1 MKYKVGDKVRVIG
14 DLKKGWRYY
23 MADKKTSN
31 TAEIAMEKLKGQVVT
46 ISGRNPNG
54 QYHVKECPCG
64 IFGEYCWTD
73 EMFEPVAE
81 TCNKKIVITT
91 DGTKTLARLYEGN
104 KVVKTAM
111 AKCSPEDT
119 FDFATGARLAFER
132 LRESE
137 ETERAKPQLK
147 YYSGKDVCTH
157 RGADDGYTVGK
168 IYEFVNGTVV
178 DDDGDVR
185 YKFNPVFNISELQLV
200 RFIPLVE

>member
-31 TAEIAMEKLKGQVVT
+31 TAVSAMEKLKGQVVT

-147 YYSGKDVCTH
+147 YHSGKVVCTH
-157 RGADDGYTVGK
+157 RGTDDGYTVGK

-185 YKFNPVFNISELQLV
+185 YKFYPVFNISELQLV

>member
-31 TAEIAMEKLKGQVVT
+31 TAVSAMEKLKGQVVT

-54 QYHVKECPCG
+54 QHHVKECPCG

-73 EMFEPVAE
+73 EIFEPVAE

-147 YYSGKDVCTH
+147 YYSGKVVCTH
-157 RGADDGYTVGK
+157 RDTDDGYTVGK

-185 YKFNPVFNISELQLV
+185 YKFNPVFNISELQFV